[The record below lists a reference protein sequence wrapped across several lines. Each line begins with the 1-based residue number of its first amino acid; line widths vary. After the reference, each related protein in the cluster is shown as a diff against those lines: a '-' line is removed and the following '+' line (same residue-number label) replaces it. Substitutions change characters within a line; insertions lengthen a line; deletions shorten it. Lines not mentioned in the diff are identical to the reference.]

1 MSHLFEDGDY
11 ALSKDIDVSLWKD
24 YRAYHNEQ
32 PLRVA
37 RDFVVVNDHLHNQ
50 FDEFKKIEVKC
61 SYNYLKLN

>member
-11 ALSKDIDVSLWKD
+11 ALSKDIDVALWKD

-37 RDFVVVNDHLHNQ
+37 MDFVVVNDRLHN
-50 FDEFKKIEVKC
+50 
-61 SYNYLKLN
+61 